1 MPGSKRIEAD
11 SRMADER
18 EQSSGCWNR
27 PAATQSSTDVVRRR
41 LGGSS
46 SQSGLLRVTSASA
59 SPTLLPS
66 ESPREG
72 WRSEHLLLREDEGD
86 ASSYQGFAPN
96 LLLPSTASPRLTVGE
111 TQGSFPLLAVSP
123 SGDSGGSRTKEAH
136 IPLPPGADVPE
147 SGSDTALEEDC
158 HEWGVD
164 GEAPEEDESEVE
176 DVDEGV
182 LFWRRMPAGDRLRWA
197 AGRVFRVDTHSVLA
211 LPIFFL
217 IAAILTVEVFF
228 YICVRLLIAFTEA
241 VFFHL
246 ASLAYWFRSVSL
258 RRVFAAG
265 TPAGKEVSRA
275 ALEASARAALAA
287 EKAALEF
294 TGLGVGAPEAAAAA
308 PTAVAAPRA
317 LKNGWKLVPGTSP
330 AREQEL
336 LGPASWPVFRLF
348 SVPFAFA
355 GRGWEWCRRA
365 CGSRWIGGRFRLLRK
380 HEEGRDGDKKGERG
394 EKGARLGSREGGGVA
409 CDRERTLRR
418 TSTGSGE
425 EREACPLRSRAR
437 LGEGE
442 GAAGEG
448 SKDGAEREE
457 RYAAGKQNSALKR
470 QVSLRAEA
478 PEDEPGETLMSH
490 RGKLF
495 KATTYDEYARLAL
508 IMDKITGREKWK
520 HELETTLYDYE
531 AVGKRLS
538 ILKKARQSGKLS
550 ALQEALRGSL
560 RDQMFGVFRERLY
573 SRTYLGTKVQ
583 AEEFIDEVCLCLKEL
598 RRHVRRR
605 PDEVRRTFQQL
616 QTSWGV
622 TGLILSGGASLGLH
636 HFGVLEVLLKAR
648 AEGRNLLPRVIGGC
662 SAGAVVAAWLCT
674 RTDEELLG
682 QGTVEYLVEHW
693 KALSP
698 NSWLFR
704 LWNVLTKGYMCDIDV
719 WKASSKKLFGDLTFL
734 EAYQRTGRVLN
745 ISMTRADREES
756 GVQVMNYVTAP
767 NVLIW
772 SAILCSCAFPFL
784 SLPLPL
790 REKSPK
796 GKAVISKVF
805 GCSYFHDGSLSGDI
819 PTEQMR
825 EAWAVSYSIVSQV
838 NLHVFPFA
846 GLRTHGEAGIPVH
859 WRGRSSKWRAGFLLS
874 ALELFFKEHIRFLL
888 RLIALLD
895 VSPTL
900 RGINAGSLALQ
911 SYTGDVTLHPRYIS
925 ARYLRL
931 LNDTRPSDISWYLQE
946 GRLMAFP
953 KLHLIRNRM
962 RIDRCFEDLAEALE
976 EAAAAFAPAGNTR
989 GVQKVF

>member
-1 MPGSKRIEAD
+1 M
-11 SRMADER
+11 
-18 EQSSGCWNR
+18 
-27 PAATQSSTDVVRRR
+27 
-41 LGGSS
+41 
-46 SQSGLLRVTSASA
+46 
-59 SPTLLPS
+59 
-66 ESPREG
+66 
-72 WRSEHLLLREDEGD
+72 RS
-86 ASSYQGFAPN
+86 
-96 LLLPSTASPRLTVGE
+96 
-111 TQGSFPLLAVSP
+111 
-123 SGDSGGSRTKEAH
+123 
-136 IPLPPGADVPE
+136 
-147 SGSDTALEEDC
+147 
-158 HEWGVD
+158 
-164 GEAPEEDESEVE
+164 
-176 DVDEGV
+176 
-182 LFWRRMPAGDRLRWA
+182 
-197 AGRVFRVDTHSVLA
+197 
-211 LPIFFL
+211 
-217 IAAILTVEVFF
+217 
-228 YICVRLLIAFTEA
+228 
-241 VFFHL
+241 
-246 ASLAYWFRSVSL
+246 
-258 RRVFAAG
+258 
-265 TPAGKEVSRA
+265 
-275 ALEASARAALAA
+275 
-287 EKAALEF
+287 
-294 TGLGVGAPEAAAAA
+294 
-308 PTAVAAPRA
+308 
-317 LKNGWKLVPGTSP
+317 
-330 AREQEL
+330 
-336 LGPASWPVFRLF
+336 
-348 SVPFAFA
+348 
-355 GRGWEWCRRA
+355 
-365 CGSRWIGGRFRLLRK
+365 
-380 HEEGRDGDKKGERG
+380 
-394 EKGARLGSREGGGVA
+394 
-409 CDRERTLRR
+409 
-418 TSTGSGE
+418 
-425 EREACPLRSRAR
+425 
-437 LGEGE
+437 
-442 GAAGEG
+442 
-448 SKDGAEREE
+448 
-457 RYAAGKQNSALKR
+457 
-470 QVSLRAEA
+470 
-478 PEDEPGETLMSH
+478 
-490 RGKLF
+490 
-495 KATTYDEYARLAL
+495 
-508 IMDKITGREKWK
+508 
-520 HELETTLYDYE
+520 
-531 AVGKRLS
+531 
-538 ILKKARQSGKLS
+538 
-550 ALQEALRGSL
+550 
-560 RDQMFGVFRERLY
+560 
-573 SRTYLGTKVQ
+573 
-583 AEEFIDEVCLCLKEL
+583 
-598 RRHVRRR
+598 
-605 PDEVRRTFQQL
+605 
-616 QTSWGV
+616 
-622 TGLILSGGASLGLH
+622 SGGASLGLH

-953 KLHLIRNRM
+953 KLHLIR
-962 RIDRCFEDLAEALE
+962 
-976 EAAAAFAPAGNTR
+976 
-989 GVQKVF
+989 

>member
-1 MPGSKRIEAD
+1 
-11 SRMADER
+11 MADDR
-18 EQSSGCWNR
+18 GGKASSPGDWR
-27 PAATQSSTDVVRRR
+27 RLGAETRSPSEELGKRLEWSSTD
-41 LGGSS
+41 SS
-46 SQSGLLRVTSASA
+46 GDSRAASSAP
-59 SPTLLPS
+59 SPPLVPS
-66 ESPREG
+66 LNGG
-72 WRSEHLLLREDEGD
+72 WRAENVVLREDAND
-86 ASSYQGFAPN
+86 TASFRGFAPN
-96 LLLPSTASPRLTVGE
+96 LFLPSAVPTPHPTDGAGVSQLFVSPRRHDDRGPQA
-111 TQGSFPLLAVSP
+111 QGVQ
-123 SGDSGGSRTKEAH
+123 
-136 IPLPPGADVPE
+136 IPLPPGADRPVV
-147 SGSDTALEEDC
+147 GSDDAPDEDC
-158 HEWGVD
+158 HEWGVG
-164 GEAPEEDESEVE
+164 GETGDEEDKGED
-176 DVDEGV
+176 DVDESV
-182 LFWRRMPAGDRLRWA
+182 IFWRRMPAGDRLRWA
-197 AGRVFRVDTHSVLA
+197 AGRVFRMDTHSILA
-211 LPIFFL
+211 VPIFFV
-217 IAAILTVEVFF
+217 IASILTVEVFF
-228 YICVRLLIAFTEA
+228 YICVRLLIALTEA

-246 ASLAYWFRSVSL
+246 ASLAYWFRSVFL
-258 RRVFAAG
+258 RRVFASG
-265 TPAGKEVSRA
+265 TPAGKEVNRA
-275 ALEASARAALAA
+275 VVEASERVALAA
-287 EKAALEF
+287 EDAALEF
-294 TGLGVGAPEAAAAA
+294 TGLGGGAPESPALRTGVGAPSRAAQG
-308 PTAVAAPRA
+308 TAR
-317 LKNGWKLVPGTSP
+317 P
-330 AREQEL
+330 ARGEAETLEGGREDGL
-336 LGPASWPVFRLF
+336 LGRLF
-348 SVPFAFA
+348 
-355 GRGWEWCRRA
+355 A
-365 CGSRWIGGRFRLLRK
+365 CAFRLLFFPLAFASRAWERGRVAAAKQWRGVRFWLPRK
-380 HEEGRDGDKKGERG
+380 NPEGAEEGARRAKTGDRARSSHEETAAASDREKTRIAWDDKDGGEDQTRLLRNRTRHGNEGTGDGRRGGEAQ
-394 EKGARLGSREGGGVA
+394 ENASREKPVA
-409 CDRERTLRR
+409 NGLQDRTIEWQ
-418 TSTGSGE
+418 TSLLTDLAE
-425 EREACPLRSRAR
+425 E
-437 LGEGE
+437 
-442 GAAGEG
+442 AAGE
-448 SKDGAEREE
+448 S
-457 RYAAGKQNSALKR
+457 
-470 QVSLRAEA
+470 
-478 PEDEPGETLMSH
+478 LMSH

-520 HELETTLYDYE
+520 HELETPLYDYE
-531 AVGKRLS
+531 AVGKRLH

-573 SRTYLGTKVQ
+573 SRTYLGTKIQ

-598 RRHVRRR
+598 KRHVRHC
-605 PDEVRRTFQQL
+605 PDEVRRSFQQL

-648 AEGRNLLPRVIGGC
+648 AEGRSLLPRAIGGC

-674 RTDEELLG
+674 RTDDELLR

-704 LWNVLTKGYMCDIDV
+704 LWNILTKGYMCDIDV
-719 WKASSKKLFGDLTFL
+719 WKASAKKLFGDLTFL

-825 EAWAVSYSIVSQV
+825 EAWGVSYSIVSQV
-838 NLHVFPFA
+838 NPHVFPFA
-846 GLRTHGEAGIPVH
+846 GLRTHGEAGIP
-859 WRGRSSKWRAGFLLS
+859 
-874 ALELFFKEHIRFLL
+874 RFLL

-931 LNDTRPSDISWYLQE
+931 LNDTRPSDISW
-946 GRLMAFP
+946 
-953 KLHLIRNRM
+953 NRM
-962 RIDRCFEDLAEALE
+962 RIDRCFEDLAQALE
-976 EAAAAFAPAGNTR
+976 EASTFAPAGNSR